1 MRRSSWLRWGGVA
14 IIIVLAGI
22 FSWLNSGESVALHF
36 GLFVVYQIPIVTLFY
51 LAFLLGMTTM
61 FLFGLHH
68 DSEVRRLLREHG
80 LLEPPRADAEI
91 EPPAP
96 DPPV

>member
-1 MRRSSWLRWGGVA
+1 MRRSAWLRWGGVA

-68 DSEVRRLLREHG
+68 DFEVRRLLREQG
-80 LLEPPRADAEI
+80 LLEPPRLDPEI
-91 EPPAP
+91 EPSST